1 MRIAATPLLF
11 LLLTGI
17 ASAQPG
23 GPGPQRGERLFDRQV
38 DRQQLRGE
46 LRGATRPQR
55 PADSDPTAV
64 ATADP
69 VPVTPVRHLS
79 PRERAELRQQLRRE
93 QADGRRANP

>member
-11 LLLTGI
+11 LLLTSI

-23 GPGPQRGERLFDRQV
+23 GQGPQRGERLFDRKI

-46 LRGATRPQR
+46 LRGANRPQR
-55 PADSDPTAV
+55 PADSDPAAL
-64 ATADP
+64 ATADA
-69 VPVTPVRHLS
+69 VPVAPVRHLS

-93 QADGRRANP
+93 QADARRASP